1 MMQLLKPSTRM
12 AFATSLVVFSCV
24 SSAAQAHFQ
33 ELIPTTNVIDQET
46 GKDVHFDMV
55 FTHPTDM
62 GPTMEMAYPV
72 QFGMQVNGQKTDLL
86 DKLTRHDVDG
96 KQAYQADVILP
107 RPAGYVF
114 YIEPEPYYEPA
125 EGKYIVQYTKT
136 VIDAFGD
143 GSNWD
148 QMVGFPVEIEPLS
161 RPYGLW
167 AGNSF
172 SGIVKHNGKPV
183 PFAEIEVEFRND
195 GSVKLPNGSFSTQI
209 IKADANGTFSYTTP
223 WAGWWVFAAL
233 IEDGTLP
240 TPDGKANAP
249 VERGGVLWIK
259 TDNPAQTSN

>member
-1 MMQLLKPSTRM
+1 MHNFKTGNVVAMCAGL
-12 AFATSLVVFSCV
+12 AFSPLFAAT
-24 SSAAQAHFQ
+24 AQAHFQ
-33 ELIPTTNVIDQET
+33 ELIPSTNVVDQTT

-62 GPTMEMAYPV
+62 GPTMEMAKPV
-72 QFGMQVNGQKTDLL
+72 QFGMQVDGKKTDFTDHLV
-86 DKLTRHDVDG
+86 RHDIDG
-96 KQAYQADVILP
+96 KQAYQADVTLP
-107 RPAGYVF
+107 RPAGYAF
-114 YIEPEPYYEPA
+114 YLEPQPYYEPA

-172 SGIVKHNGKPV
+172 SGVVKHNGKPV
-183 PFAEIEVEFRND
+183 PFAEIEVEFKND
-195 GSVKLPNGSFSTQI
+195 GSVTLPNGSFSTQV

-240 TPDGKANAP
+240 TPDGKENVP

-259 TDNPAQTSN
+259 TENPAKSSN

>member
-1 MMQLLKPSTRM
+1 MSMIKTRTLT
-12 AFATSLVVFSCV
+12 AIFAGIAV
-24 SSAAQAHFQ
+24 SSVFCSTAQAHFQ
-33 ELIPTTNVIDQET
+33 ELIPSTNVVDQST

-62 GPTMEMAYPV
+62 GPTMEMKHPV
-72 QFGMQVNGQKTDLL
+72 QFGMQVDGKKTDLS
-86 DKLTRHDVDG
+86 DHLTRHDVDN
-96 KQAYQADVILP
+96 KQAYQADVTLP

-114 YIEPEPYYEPA
+114 YLEPEPYYEPA

-148 QMVGFPVEIEPLS
+148 QMVGFPVEIEPLT

-172 SGIVKHNGKPV
+172 SGVVKHNGKPV
-183 PFAEIEVEFRND
+183 PFAEIEVEFKND
-195 GSVKLPNGSFSTQI
+195 GSVTLPNGSFSTQI
-209 IKADANGTFSYTTP
+209 IKADANGTFSYTAP

-240 TPDGKANAP
+240 TPDGKENVP

-259 TDNPAQTSN
+259 TQNPVKTAN